1 MSLCLP
7 EEAAKQLSRHVIDQV
22 MESRQGRFLNGGK
35 HRTKEF
41 YVAVCHECH
50 TEARNGAGGPAHA
63 SSATAAAEESEDE
76 EVMLRVIAAS
86 LEDFD
91 NSQAKAASLAEPA
104 AEPTGHLDGVGDA
117 EAAEAAAAAEVAA
130 AIRLSEV
137 EY

>member
-1 MSLCLP
+1 MALGLL

-35 HRTKEF
+35 RRTKEF
-41 YVAVCHECH
+41 YVPVCPECH

-76 EVMLRVIAAS
+76 EVMLRAIAAS

-91 NSQAKAASLAEPA
+91 NFQAKAASL